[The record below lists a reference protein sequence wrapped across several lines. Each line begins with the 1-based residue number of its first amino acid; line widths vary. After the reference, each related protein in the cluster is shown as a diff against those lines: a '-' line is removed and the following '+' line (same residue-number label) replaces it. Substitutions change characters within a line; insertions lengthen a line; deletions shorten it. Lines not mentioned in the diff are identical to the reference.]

1 MRCLFFF
8 GWCLLGAA
16 LFLPGCS
23 AGLSATGLSATIEV
37 KNPTTPSVTVV
48 NQPNE
53 PAVPS
58 LESNEEN

>member
-23 AGLSATGLSATIEV
+23 AGLSATGLSARVEI
-37 KNPTTPSVTVV
+37 KSPSAPSVTVV
-48 NQPNE
+48 NQPEE
-53 PAVPS
+53 PTIQN
-58 LESNEEN
+58 LQSNEKN

>member
-16 LFLPGCS
+16 LFLAGCS
-23 AGLSATGLSATIEV
+23 AGLSASGLSANIEI
-37 KNPTTPSVTVV
+37 KSPTTPNVTVV
-48 NQPNE
+48 NQPSE

-58 LESNEEN
+58 LEDHEKN